1 VILLMAVPAGPN
13 RLRVAPEVLLEV
25 TIRRAVAR
33 SSAWRS
39 VRSAWSPPVV
49 PKMPIG
55 QLHLPRAVF
64 STERSTRSLPGFTRQ
79 QAGAGDERRVTT

>member
-1 VILLMAVPAGPN
+1 MAVPAGRTN

-49 PKMPIG
+49 PKTPIG
-55 QLHLPRAVF
+55 KLQRRTCRAPF
-64 STERSTRSLPGFTRQ
+64 SRRNARHDRDLFLGSPGS
-79 QAGAGDERRVTT
+79 RVG